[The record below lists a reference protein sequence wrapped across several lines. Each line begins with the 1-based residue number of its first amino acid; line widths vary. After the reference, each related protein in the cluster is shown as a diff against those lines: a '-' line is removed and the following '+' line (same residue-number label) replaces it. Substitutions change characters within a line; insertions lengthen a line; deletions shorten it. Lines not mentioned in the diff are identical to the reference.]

1 MRSRVRLLIIPVCVA
16 AVAAF
21 GPRAVGTSATITETR
36 EDSVAV
42 AKVVSEFHEAL
53 SRGDSATALR
63 LLSPDAVILESGGV
77 EARSEYRSHH
87 LPADIEFAKAVAD
100 KRGPLQ
106 VSVKGAAAWTARTSV
121 TKGEFK
127 GRAIDSTGAESMVL
141 TKEAAGWRIRSIHWS
156 SRRRTT
162 SG

>member
-1 MRSRVRLLIIPVCVA
+1 MRSRVRLLIIPIFVA

-21 GPRAVGTSATITETR
+21 GPASVKPSAKVTEAR

-42 AKVVSEFHEAL
+42 AKVVNDFHNAL
-53 SRGDSATALR
+53 SKGDSATALR
-63 LLSPDAVILESGGV
+63 LLSSDAVILESGAV

-87 LPADIEFAKAVAD
+87 LPADIDFAKAVASTH
-100 KRGPLQ
+100 GPVQ
-106 VSVKGAAAWTARTSV
+106 VTVNGGVAWTASSSV
-121 TKGEFK
+121 AKGEFK

-162 SG
+162 SS

>member
-1 MRSRVRLLIIPVCVA
+1 MRFKIFLAVIVA
-16 AVAAF
+16 FASVSVASNGDA
-21 GPRAVGTSATITETR
+21 SATPANAAGA
-36 EDSVAV
+36 DSVAV
-42 AKVVSEFHEAL
+42 VKVVNDFHAAL
-53 SRGDSATALR
+53 SKGDSVTALR
-63 LLSPDAVILESGGV
+63 LLASDAVILESGGV

-87 LPADIEFAKAVAD
+87 LPADIEFAKAVAE

-106 VSVKGAAAWTARTSV
+106 VTVRGTVAWTAGTSE

-162 SG
+162 SS